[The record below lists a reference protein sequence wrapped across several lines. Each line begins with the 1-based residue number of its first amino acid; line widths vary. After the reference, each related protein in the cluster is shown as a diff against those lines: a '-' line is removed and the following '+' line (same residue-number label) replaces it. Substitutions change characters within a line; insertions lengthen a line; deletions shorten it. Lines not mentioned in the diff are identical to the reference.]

1 MKVKDFIKQKINIDI
16 YDTTDDIGVPLTA
29 PVSLTAEGAK
39 YFADA
44 LNFNIAIEQDNGIAR
59 VKTRSLKSRMQAIE
73 FFYATAGYCAK
84 ADYSRWF
91 VA

>member
-1 MKVKDFIKQKINIDI
+1 MKVKDFIKQKINIDV

-29 PVSLTAEGAK
+29 PVSMTDEGK
-39 YFADA
+39 RYFADV
-44 LNFNIAIEQDNGIAR
+44 LDLNIAIEQDNEIAR

-73 FFYATAGYCAK
+73 FFYAVAGYCTK
-84 ADYSRWF
+84 ADYNRWF

>member
-1 MKVKDFIKQKINIDI
+1 MKVKDFIKKKINIDV
-16 YDTTDDIGVPLTA
+16 YDSTDDIGLPLTA
-29 PVSLTAEGAK
+29 PVNLTAEGEK

-44 LNFNIAIEQDNGIAR
+44 LNLNIAIEQDNGIAR

-73 FFYATAGYCAK
+73 FFYAVAGYCDK
-84 ADYSRWF
+84 ADYNRWF